1 MTSSDFRQRARE
13 ALQGNWFSAV
23 IAGLIASLLGGLTT
37 SSGGGVS
44 FESGDAEQYEQL
56 IAELGLSEEMLNTIM
71 VIMGVLAI
79 VGLIYSIVML
89 IVGSAVMVGYARYNL
104 DLVSGISSGVGT
116 LFSRFSDWKTALWAR
131 ILTGLRVFLWSL
143 LFVIPGIVASYSY
156 AMVPYVLA
164 DNPFMSASEAL
175 AESKRLMRGNR
186 FRLFCLEL
194 SFIGWWFVAAF
205 TLGIGSLWVTPYQ
218 QAAHAAFYKE
228 IKQEAPYFA

>member
-1 MTSSDFRQRARE
+1 
-13 ALQGNWFSAV
+13 
-23 IAGLIASLLGGLTT
+23 
-37 SSGGGVS
+37 
-44 FESGDAEQYEQL
+44 
-56 IAELGLSEEMLNTIM
+56 MLNTLM

-175 AESKRLMRGNR
+175 AESQRLMRGNR

-194 SFIGWWFVAAF
+194 SFIGWWFVSAF